1 MGNPKCYQIQF
12 QPTGKRVSA
21 RAGNTLLEAAHN
33 SGIELASVC
42 GGEGSCGQCQII
54 VLDGKVSELTSDERF
69 VFTKLEQSHGYRLAC
84 CTEPLSD
91 LKVEI
96 PRGSLITAPR
106 LQVSSNLREVSVDPL
121 VHSYALE
128 IKPPDLKDLRAD
140 FHRLIDELQ
149 KTYGLN
155 NLHASTAVLQQ
166 LSPTLR
172 DEAWHV
178 TVFVRGQEIV
188 GVGSYGQ
195 KALGFA
201 VDLGTT
207 KIAAYLV
214 DLETGN
220 NLAMKGVPNPQIGVG
235 EDVIS
240 RLNYVYRN
248 PDGGQVLA
256 EKVQRTLDDILGEL
270 LVETGL
276 ERTQVVEA
284 CVVGNTAMTHLL
296 LHLPISQL
304 VVAPYVPA
312 TSHALDVRAADLGLK
327 MAPGAYVYIPPAIGG
342 FVGADHVAMVLATEL
357 DKSEKIS
364 LGIDIGTNTEI
375 SLRIP
380 GQPYLTSASC
390 ASGPAF
396 EGAHISTGMRAAAG
410 AIEKLKITP
419 SDVEI
424 KTVDNSPA
432 IGLCGSG
439 IIDAI
444 AELYLNGLINDR
456 GRFQKENARVQI
468 GDKGLEVVL
477 VTADESGTG
486 AAITI
491 GQEDVN
497 EIQLAKG
504 AIHAGISV
512 LLEITGT
519 ALADVEEVVIA
530 GAFGSFI
537 RVESALAMGLFPD
550 MPQAQYRQVGN
561 AAVLGAKWL
570 LVSREAR
577 KRAADIVSD
586 IRYTELTT
594 VPNFTRKFALGMLFP
609 ISKNSE

>member
-1 MGNPKCYQIQF
+1 
-12 QPTGKRVSA
+12 
-21 RAGNTLLEAAHN
+21 
-33 SGIELASVC
+33 
-42 GGEGSCGQCQII
+42 
-54 VLDGKVSELTSDERF
+54 
-69 VFTKLEQSHGYRLAC
+69 
-84 CTEPLSD
+84 
-91 LKVEI
+91 
-96 PRGSLITAPR
+96 
-106 LQVSSNLREVSVDPL
+106 
-121 VHSYALE
+121 
-128 IKPPDLKDLRAD
+128 
-140 FHRLIDELQ
+140 
-149 KTYGLN
+149 
-155 NLHASTAVLQQ
+155 
-166 LSPTLR
+166 
-172 DEAWHV
+172 
-178 TVFVRGQEIV
+178 
-188 GVGSYGQ
+188 
-195 KALGFA
+195 
-201 VDLGTT
+201 
-207 KIAAYLV
+207 
-214 DLETGN
+214 
-220 NLAMKGVPNPQIGVG
+220 
-235 EDVIS
+235 
-240 RLNYVYRN
+240 
-248 PDGGQVLA
+248 
-256 EKVQRTLDDILGEL
+256 
-270 LVETGL
+270 
-276 ERTQVVEA
+276 
-284 CVVGNTAMTHLL
+284 
-296 LHLPISQL
+296 
-304 VVAPYVPA
+304 
-312 TSHALDVRAADLGLK
+312 
-327 MAPGAYVYIPPAIGG
+327 MAPGAYVYIPPTIGG

-424 KTVDNSPA
+424 KTVDNCPA

-468 GDKGLEVVL
+468 GDKGPEVVL

-519 ALADVEEVVIA
+519 PLADVEEVVIA

-577 KRAADIVSD
+577 QRVAEIVGDIH
-586 IRYTELTT
+586 YTELTT
-594 VPNFTRKFALGMLFP
+594 YPEFTRKFALGMLFP
-609 ISKNSE
+609 VLKNSK